1 MPPARKI
8 RTTTPRSGPRS
19 VAMTSSRVT
28 VPNWSQRFVTSR
40 TTSATQTKNEFSLV
54 KTSRANAMYV
64 TDEYI
69 LLSNILEKMGR
80 RDEARAALAQVSRLR
95 ALAGNQAIVN

>member
-1 MPPARKI
+1 
-8 RTTTPRSGPRS
+8 
-19 VAMTSSRVT
+19 
-28 VPNWSQRFVTSR
+28 
-40 TTSATQTKNEFSLV
+40 
-54 KTSRANAMYV
+54 
-64 TDEYI
+64 